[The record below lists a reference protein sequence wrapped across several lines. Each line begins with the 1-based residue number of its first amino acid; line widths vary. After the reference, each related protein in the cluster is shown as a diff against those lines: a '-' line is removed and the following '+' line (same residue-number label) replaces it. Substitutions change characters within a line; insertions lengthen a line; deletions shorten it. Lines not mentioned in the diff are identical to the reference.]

1 MAWVTPITDRA
12 SGAVCTVTDM
22 NRIAGNLDWL
32 ATELTAHQL
41 YTGATVQ
48 KTSYALEYVTLA
60 NWQDILSVL
69 NAMVEALDL
78 SIEGE
83 ADESTTYTNF
93 NTVES
98 ITLSIYEW
106 LQLLLSQANAN
117 HYAGDDI
124 YVQGDNSPFTG
135 GLAI

>member
-1 MAWVTPITDRA
+1 MAWVTPVTDRV
-12 SGAVCTVTDM
+12 SGAVCTVSDM

-32 ATELTAHQL
+32 ATELTTHQL
-41 YTGATVQ
+41 YAGATVQ
-48 KTSYALEYVTLA
+48 KTSYTLEYVTLA

-78 SIEGE
+78 SIDGE

-93 NTVES
+93 NAVES
-98 ITLSIYEW
+98 ITLAIYERY
-106 LQLLLSQANAN
+106 QLLLSQANAN

-124 YVQGDNSPFTG
+124 YAQGNISPFTG

>member
-1 MAWVTPITDRA
+1 MAWVTPVTDRV

-32 ATELTAHQL
+32 ANELTTHQL
-41 YTGATVQ
+41 YAGATVQ
-48 KTSYALEYVTLA
+48 KTSYTLEYVTLA

-69 NAMVEALDL
+69 NAMVAALAL
-78 SIEGE
+78 TIGGE

-93 NTVES
+93 NAVES
-98 ITLSIYEW
+98 ITLAIYERY
-106 LQLLLSQANAN
+106 QLLLSQANAN

-124 YVQGDNSPFTG
+124 YTQGDISPFTG

>member
-1 MAWVTPITDRA
+1 MAWVTPVTDRV
-12 SGAVCTVTDM
+12 SGAVCTVSDM

-32 ATELTAHQL
+32 ANELTTHQL
-41 YTGATVQ
+41 YAGATVQ
-48 KTSYALEYVTLA
+48 KTNYVLEYVTLA

-69 NAMVEALDL
+69 NAMVDALALTID
-78 SIEGE
+78 GE
-83 ADESTTYTNF
+83 ADESTTYNNF

-98 ITLSIYEW
+98 ITLAIYEW
-106 LQLLLSQANAN
+106 YQLLLSQANAN

-124 YVQGDNSPFTG
+124 YTQGDNSPFTG